1 MKNILVTGGNGQLAT
16 CIKDLAKDLEGL
28 NFIYVD
34 LDELDI
40 TKSKD
45 VNSFFES
52 ENISF
57 CVNCAAYTAV
67 DRAETDKDNAVNVN
81 IRGAAIL
88 AEACK
93 VKNAGLIQISTDFVF
108 DGKKSSPYL
117 EEDST
122 EPLGVY
128 GMTKLK
134 GEQEVM
140 RLLPNS
146 FIIRTSWLYSE
157 HGQNFLKTMLR
168 LGSDRDN
175 LSVVADQIGTPTYAG
190 DLAKVIINI
199 ITEDFKGFG
208 TYHYSNE
215 GVASWFDFAKAIFDE
230 SKTNIKLLPIITD
243 AYPTPARRPTFS
255 VMDKTKIKKELKIE
269 IPYWRDSMRKCLE
282 KIETKEEG

>member
-40 TKSKD
+40 TKLKE

-52 ENISF
+52 ESISF

-243 AYPTPARRPTFS
+243 ATPARRPTFS